1 MSEPSAAEPVSGE
14 TAGALLRRARQARG
28 LHLTAL
34 ASSLKVPPARLTAM
48 EEDRWHDLPDAAY
61 SRALAHTVS
70 RALGIDPEPVLRS
83 LPAAS
88 QPRLES
94 LDDGLDEPFRET
106 PMGAVRRMRRL
117 RGSVVALGLLL
128 AVVVWWVLARGG
140 LGGGPGLASV
150 PGAAPAATQAAAVAS
165 GVPGPAATALQPA
178 VPSPESGSTVA
189 AAGPGSAV
197 LRLVASEASWIELR
211 DPQGQSRLSRVLGP
225 GETLEVPFSAPAVLT
240 VGNAAV
246 TQVWLNGQ
254 SIDLAAS
261 ARENVARI
269 ELR

>member
-1 MSEPSAAEPVSGE
+1 MSEPSAAEPVTGE
-14 TAGALLRRARQARG
+14 TAGALLRQARQARG

-34 ASSLKVPPARLTAM
+34 ASSLKVPPARLSAM

-70 RALGIDPEPVLRS
+70 RALGIDSGPVLRS

-106 PMGAVRRMRRL
+106 PMGAVGRMRRL

-128 AVVVWWVLARGG
+128 AAVVWWVLARGG
-140 LGGGPGLASV
+140 LGGGPGLATG
-150 PGAAPAATQAAAVAS
+150 PGATPAATQAVAS
-165 GVPGPAATALQPA
+165 GVPGPAAIAVQPA
-178 VPSPESGSTVA
+178 SPSPASGSTVA

-211 DPQGQSRLSRVLGP
+211 DPQGQASLSRVLGP
-225 GETLEVPFSAPAVLT
+225 GETLEVPFSSPAMLT

-246 TQVWLNGQ
+246 TQVWVNGQ
-254 SIDLAAS
+254 TIDLAAS